1 MSRFS
6 DGSIRRDIPGLPE
19 YMIVL
24 GNHHFIKKNKY
35 IPNSYIPVTHVTPLK
50 QDETNVIELA
60 GPGVTK
66 IIEFYRVSD
75 GARYAIECRYTHD
88 YKNKI
93 TRKYTNPHSALYN
106 VFSGN
111 FVASAIQHK
120 LDKLRDFKNFSVEL
134 YTITSIRGEGDVLTE
149 PHYIEIDRV
158 SDPGVFEDVGAMGVV
173 NVDKLISTLHN
184 KGMIGKPN
192 GKRKLEL
199 EEQAP
204 VPEFYDN
211 DLEYLIDRAVNSERI
226 YSEEIKLALELQAKF
241 KAFEDFKK
249 VLYGNKN
256 QGDISHIA
264 NIVSTYLQ
272 NIRNFDA
279 DLKRNLNPIIDEM
292 QGILNR
298 PPALKNHIDTLLK
311 EIDSIFLPRFTQFL
325 TDIQTLSIHYP
336 NLQKYFTVDINDL
349 TKPTDALKMLYA
361 RSRLAKDNTT
371 EELARLR
378 RQQLAELDADDDDF
392 DGGSRLKQKK
402 KTRKRT
408 KKRNKSKRH
417 KGYSRR

>member
-1 MSRFS
+1 
-6 DGSIRRDIPGLPE
+6 
-19 YMIVL
+19 
-24 GNHHFIKKNKY
+24 
-35 IPNSYIPVTHVTPLK
+35 
-50 QDETNVIELA
+50 
-60 GPGVTK
+60 
-66 IIEFYRVSD
+66 
-75 GARYAIECRYTHD
+75 
-88 YKNKI
+88 
-93 TRKYTNPHSALYN
+93 
-106 VFSGN
+106 
-111 FVASAIQHK
+111 
-120 LDKLRDFKNFSVEL
+120 
-134 YTITSIRGEGDVLTE
+134 
-149 PHYIEIDRV
+149 
-158 SDPGVFEDVGAMGVV
+158 
-173 NVDKLISTLHN
+173 
-184 KGMIGKPN
+184 
-192 GKRKLEL
+192 
-199 EEQAP
+199 
-204 VPEFYDN
+204 
-211 DLEYLIDRAVNSERI
+211 
-226 YSEEIKLALELQAKF
+226 LELQAKF

-256 QGDISHIA
+256 PGDISHIA

-292 QGILNR
+292 QVILNR

>member
-1 MSRFS
+1 
-6 DGSIRRDIPGLPE
+6 
-19 YMIVL
+19 
-24 GNHHFIKKNKY
+24 
-35 IPNSYIPVTHVTPLK
+35 
-50 QDETNVIELA
+50 
-60 GPGVTK
+60 
-66 IIEFYRVSD
+66 
-75 GARYAIECRYTHD
+75 
-88 YKNKI
+88 
-93 TRKYTNPHSALYN
+93 
-106 VFSGN
+106 
-111 FVASAIQHK
+111 
-120 LDKLRDFKNFSVEL
+120 
-134 YTITSIRGEGDVLTE
+134 LTE

-256 QGDISHIA
+256 PGDISHIA

-292 QGILNR
+292 QVILNR